1 MKRLLPLLLCLLCL
15 LFLLSAC
22 SAYPS
27 TEQTQE
33 PVTIVA
39 TTYPIYLFTQM
50 LSIDATNTSLLQL
63 VDQDIS
69 CLHDYTLTA
78 NEMRLLEE
86 AEILVINGAGLDD
99 FILDAI
105 AGLPEDARPAVINC
119 SEFID
124 LLPTEDGGV
133 DPHYWMD
140 FTLVARVLQGLSMQ
154 LSSLNP
160 ENVDAYRGETGN
172 YMAML
177 MEAEEKYRTMLE
189 PLRTRELITFHDGFA
204 YFANAFDLTIL
215 MAVEEEEGQAASAQ
229 VISEALALIETHNLP
244 AIFTEVY
251 SADSTA
257 QTVASESGV
266 TIYPLSMV
274 MGAEGRPFGV
284 YTYLYV
290 MDQNIATLLEALG

>member
-1 MKRLLPLLLCLLCL
+1 MMKRLLPLLLCLLL
-15 LFLLSAC
+15 LLSAC
-22 SAYPS
+22 SAYPT
-27 TEQTQE
+27 TEETQE

-39 TTYPIYLFTQM
+39 TTYPIYLLTQT
-50 LSIDATNTSLLQL
+50 LCVEATNVSVALL

-69 CLHDYTLTA
+69 CLHDYTLTT

-99 FILDAI
+99 FVLDAI
-105 AGLPEDARPAVINC
+105 AGLPEDARPAVIDC
-119 SEFID
+119 SDYVD
-124 LLPTEDGGV
+124 LLPTADGGF

-140 FTLVARVLQGLSMQ
+140 FTLAARVLQGMSMTLSG
-154 LSSLNP
+154 LNP
-160 ENVDAYRGETGN
+160 ENVDAYRNKTGDH
-172 YMAML
+172 MAML
-177 MEAEEKYRTMLE
+177 METEEKYRIRLE
-189 PLRTRELITFHDGFA
+189 ALQTRELITFHDGFA

-244 AIFTEVY
+244 AIFTEIY
-251 SADSTA
+251 SADATA

-266 TIYPLSMV
+266 TVYPLSMV
-274 MGAEGRPFGV
+274 MGAEGDPFGV